1 MSILEYRNMTWDEH
15 LEWCKKRAHEYV
27 DRGDLANAVAS
38 MGSDVTKHPE
48 GLKDGPTVSALI
60 LVALMDVAKGDVQ
73 AVRRWIDGWH

>member
-1 MSILEYRNMTWDEH
+1 MRTWDEH

-38 MGSDVTKHPE
+38 MGSDITKHPE
-48 GLKDGPTVSALI
+48 GPKKDSPTIAVLV
-60 LVALMDVAKGDVQ
+60 LVALLDVTNGDTQ